1 MKRTIRMLAVA
12 LLLAAPWA
20 QAAGLLTVEGVQAPA
35 WIERDGKRAP
45 LIPGMALTN
54 GDQVVT
60 GSNARV
66 LLRLADG
73 STIKLGENGR
83 LGLADLGKQP
93 GSTAK
98 QLVTASLDVL
108 AGAFRFTTTALYKFR
123 GERDVKVKIATV
135 TAGIRGTDVWGKA
148 AADRDIVC
156 LIEGKITV
164 TRGADSFTMDEP
176 LSFYIAPK
184 NAPALPIA
192 KVSTEQLTQW
202 AKETDIV
209 PGAGAFRKG
218 GQWSV
223 IAVTHPNQPLA
234 LQAQQELQGLGFASS
249 IRSTKTETSETYVV
263 RVGQIANQK
272 DAVAVAA
279 KLKALGFVE
288 AKAAR

>member
-12 LLLAAPWA
+12 LLLAAPWV
-20 QAAGLLTVEGVQAPA
+20 QAASPLTVEGVQAPA
-35 WIERDGKRAP
+35 WVERDGKRQP
-45 LIPGMALTN
+45 LVPGMTLAN

-60 GSNARV
+60 GGDARA

-83 LGLADLGKQP
+83 LALADLGSKP

-98 QLVTASLDVL
+98 TLVTASLDVL

-123 GERDVKVKIATV
+123 GERDVKVKIVTV

-156 LIEGKITV
+156 LIEGKIAV
-164 TRGADSFTMDEP
+164 TRGTDSFSMDEP
-176 LSFYIAPK
+176 LSFFIAPR
-184 NAPALPIA
+184 NAPPLPVA
-192 KVSTEQLTQW
+192 RVSTEQLTQW
-202 AKETDIV
+202 AKETDIA
-209 PGAGAFRKG
+209 PGAGMFRKG

-272 DAVAVAA
+272 DAAAVAA
-279 KLKALGFVE
+279 RLKSLGFVE